1 MAIIL
6 IGDEFRQWL
15 IKNIKQFKNYYS
27 RFNRMKKNTWRNEIC
42 NTLVNF

>member
-15 IKNIKQFKNYYS
+15 IKNIKQFKNYKS
-27 RFNRMKKNTWRNEIC
+27 RVNGRGKTLGEMKYVTH
-42 NTLVNF
+42 